1 MRGFCAVVLLLQLL
15 QGSSCSF
22 ALHKTRLY
30 AMLAAVRVAALLVVR
45 CSAWHAAPVRHAHAL
60 RATSDA
66 EHASVASTTS
76 TPVPAVTLAALR
88 VPDLKDICRALG
100 LKVGGTKAALIERI
114 LEVDAGAAQVDAS
127 INADGADADAAQANA
142 SINDVAAEAQANSW
156 ELLGLDDSL
165 RERLSHAQPTPIQ
178 AAAFEAL
185 SSGADAVLHAE
196 TGSGKTL
203 AYALPLANRRVLVL
217 TPSTALADQIGG
229 VIDALLPENAFAV
242 HTAKEVLAAQEDL
255 DGIDC
260 IVLDEVDSLLRV
272 PGRYADAE
280 QKKHRRERPAAK
292 ILRRLIQKRPDA
304 QVVAASATVGRPL
317 RRHMDDILR
326 TASQPTPDQ
335 LGGRAPSHVR
345 TPLRVL
351 RGVALPVSGRAVTA
365 PATLRH
371 VVCPF
376 WDQGPGQP
384 AFDALKTALEALDA
398 ANPLV
403 IVNTGDPDP
412 VSRYLAQH
420 GFADVVVFAPNEV
433 RGLDP
438 EGVDVV
444 LSLGRPKTCDDY
456 LHVAGRTG
464 RAGKDGLC
472 VTVAPHR
479 DAKAV
484 AAFASPLGL
493 DFVTLAETNGL
504 WAYRRGA

>member
-1 MRGFCAVVLLLQLL
+1 MLHFC
-15 QGSSCSF
+15 
-22 ALHKTRLY
+22 KTRLY

-76 TPVPAVTLAALR
+76 TLVPAVTLAALR

-114 LEVDAGAAQVDAS
+114 LEVDAGAAQ
-127 INADGADADAAQANA
+127 ADAAGVDAAQANA
-142 SINDVAAEAQANSW
+142 SINDVAAEAQADSW
-156 ELLGLDDSL
+156 EALGLDDSL
-165 RERLSHAQPTPIQ
+165 RERLPHAQPTPIQ

-185 SSGADAVLHAE
+185 NRGDDAVLHAE

-203 AYALPLANRRVLVL
+203 AYALPLAKRRVLVL

-335 LGGRAPSHVR
+335 LGGRAPSRVR
-345 TPLRVL
+345 EPLRVL
-351 RGVALPVSGRAVTA
+351 RGVALPVHGRAVTA

-384 AFDALKTALEALDA
+384 ALDALKTALEALDA

-403 IVNTGDPDP
+403 IVNAGDPDP
-412 VSRYLAQH
+412 VVRYLATH
-420 GFADVVVFAPNEV
+420 GFENVVVFAPNEV

-493 DFVTLAETNGL
+493 DFATLADADGL